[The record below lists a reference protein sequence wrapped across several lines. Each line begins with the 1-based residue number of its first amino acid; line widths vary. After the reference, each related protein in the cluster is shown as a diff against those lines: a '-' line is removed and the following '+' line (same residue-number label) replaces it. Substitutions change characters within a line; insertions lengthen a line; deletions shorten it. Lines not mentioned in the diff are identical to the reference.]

1 MKWGNRLSIMAFALC
16 LPLTSAVA
24 TYGALSFSGAFEA
37 KEQVRLSEVA
47 INRDF
52 DPAIIIINSATQ
64 RIVHD
69 ERGYTLVASASLTI
83 PRGSISQYWYNSSG
97 VRGFEAVDFLFAYS
111 GSFDAN
117 AAHCYLLSDYE
128 GCRYFNPYSRTS
140 SNGEA
145 TLSYYVLD
153 QNLSS
158 DFEHDSIEGLYGE
171 SGVNNTISAFDF
183 VCAIEVPVSS
193 PSNPGLS
200 FSSFGISFKEAI

>member
-1 MKWGNRLSIMAFALC
+1 MKWGNRLSIMGFALC
-16 LPLTSAVA
+16 LPLTSAVT
-24 TYGALSFSGAFEA
+24 TYGALSLSGAFEA
-37 KEQVRLSEVA
+37 KEQARLGEVV

-52 DPAIIIINSATQ
+52 DPEIIVINSATQ

-83 PRGSISQYWYNSSG
+83 PRGSISKYWYNSSG
-97 VRGFEAVDFLFAYS
+97 VKEFEAVDFLFTYS

-117 AAHCYLLSDYE
+117 AAHCYLLSDNE
-128 GCRYFNPYSRTS
+128 GGRYYNPYSRS
-140 SNGEA
+140 SANGEVA
-145 TLSYYVLD
+145 FSYYVLD

-171 SGVNNTISAFDF
+171 SGVNNTLNDFNF
-183 VCAIEVPVSS
+183 VCSVEVPVSS

-200 FSSFGISFKEAI
+200 FPSFGISFKEAI